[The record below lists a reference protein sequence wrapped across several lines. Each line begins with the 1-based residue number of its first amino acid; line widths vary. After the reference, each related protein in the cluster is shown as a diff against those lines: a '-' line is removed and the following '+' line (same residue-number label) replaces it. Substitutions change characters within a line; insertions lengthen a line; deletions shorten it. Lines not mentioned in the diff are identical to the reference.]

1 MKKMFAVCTLAL
13 CSLFVL
19 SAAPKNPTSKSYDLT
34 FSSITKV
41 GNVQL
46 KAGDYTVKVSG
57 DNAIFTQVETAKQ
70 FSVPVKVEA
79 VDKKYED
86 THVNAIKDGETEI
99 VKEIE
104 LGGSK
109 NKLEFGN

>member
-1 MKKMFAVCTLAL
+1 MKKMLAVCTLAL

-19 SAAPKNPTSKSYDLT
+19 SAAPKNQSSKSYDLT

-46 KAGDYTVKVSG
+46 KAGDYTVKVNG
-57 DNAIFTQVETAKQ
+57 DNAIFTQVETSKQ
-70 FSVPVKVEA
+70 FTVPVKIQT
-79 VDKKYED
+79 VDKKYDD
-86 THVNAIKDGETEI
+86 THVNAVKEGEVET